1 MNKIAGIFLLLL
13 PALALRAQQLTLD
26 EAISIALKNSL
37 DIEVAKNNLEAS
49 TISNS
54 LALAGG
60 LPIVNATFNDNQSYT
75 NLNQKLSN
83 GTNIARNG
91 NTNNALNTGVTINY
105 LVYNGN
111 RVKIARSRLGAIEK
125 QSQVLLLLQ
134 TQNLLANVMANYY
147 NIVRQNGFINT
158 VQKSIEVT
166 QQRKKLID
174 ARKEVGL
181 ANNADTYQ
189 AQLDLTAS
197 EQDLRNQQLAL
208 QQAGADLLRLLTL
221 RADST
226 VTIQDTIIVDRSL
239 DLETLRAKIFATP
252 AVRSADQQVIINE
265 LLEKE
270 IYTSR
275 LPSLSVVGG
284 LNYNRNQNAAGF
296 TLLNQSYGPV
306 AGIGILVPIFNGGIV
321 KKQQQVAAIDIR
333 NAETSRE
340 IILRDIEVQITRSWL
355 AYKNNLNQLEVEQQN
370 NKVAADL
377 LNLVQQRFLL
387 GVGTIVDVREAQKSF
402 VEAGFRLVNISFQA
416 KLAEVELKR
425 LSGSMVQ

>member
-37 DIEVAKNNLEAS
+37 DIELAKNNLEAS

-306 AGIGILVPIFNGGIV
+306 AGIGILVPIFNGGII